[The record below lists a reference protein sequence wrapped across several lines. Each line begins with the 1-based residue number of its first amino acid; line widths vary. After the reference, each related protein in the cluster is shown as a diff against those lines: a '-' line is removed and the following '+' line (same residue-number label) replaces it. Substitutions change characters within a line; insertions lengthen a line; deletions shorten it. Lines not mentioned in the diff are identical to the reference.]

1 MVVFD
6 QFQSNGNIPIY
17 LQIILFIKKGIIAK
31 SIVNNEELPSRR
43 YLSTL
48 LGINPNT
55 VQKAFRILEE
65 EGLISSSAGAKSV
78 ITVDEEKITSLKKE
92 LLREDLQNLVQS
104 MKAMGVDKEEV
115 FLLIE
120 EYWREEERR
129 VWNLLSAV
137 WIYRCG

>member
-48 LGINPNT
+48 LVINPNT

-129 VWNLLSAV
+129 VWDLLSAV

>member
-55 VQKAFRILEE
+55 VQKAFRILE
-65 EGLISSSAGAKSV
+65 V
-78 ITVDEEKITSLKKE
+78 HH
-92 LLREDLQNLVQS
+92 
-104 MKAMGVDKEEV
+104 
-115 FLLIE
+115 
-120 EYWREEERR
+120 
-129 VWNLLSAV
+129 
-137 WIYRCG
+137 